1 MGAGGDQVI
10 AGVTFAAPLAPD
22 IPEQEMRKDVAG
34 SSAAMVI
41 STNGP
46 DSLRRMAVSSDN
58 ETLASLGCSTGERG
72 CRAGLSFSGE
82 PHKEQ
87 TAPFFG
93 IRPQPVNRYWE
104 IARRRIWTSMGRKFT
119 RTTCNGPCPV
129 EPSTSCTVAAPWA
142 MERTGPGAIGPA

>member
-104 IARRRIWTSMGRKFT
+104 IARRISG
-119 RTTCNGPCPV
+119 GPLIAPIV
-129 EPSTSCTVAAPWA
+129 NAAQALDAELHDVHIAEPSLETLFLHH
-142 MERTGPGAIGPA
+142 TGRSLRD